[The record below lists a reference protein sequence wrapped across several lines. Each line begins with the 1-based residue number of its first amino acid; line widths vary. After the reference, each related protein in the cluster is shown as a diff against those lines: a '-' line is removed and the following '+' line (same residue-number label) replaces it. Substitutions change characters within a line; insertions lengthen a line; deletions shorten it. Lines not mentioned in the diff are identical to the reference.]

1 MKTNAK
7 KWLVVCLVLLVAVTA
22 KAQRGAGVL
31 PDARV
36 LAKMMLAEKKARQF
50 DESLYVNYLVD
61 SLHFMQKEMTRDEER
76 RARLLTEYSGI
87 TEKVFVKDWEKSGR
101 KESMEVTLTSQ
112 VDKEDGKMLRSISI
126 QATNHTIIWR
136 IVKELNDFGVK
147 RKAEQGDFMDL
158 KGKGLFAGTGHGKGK
173 YAGMGMH
180 SIVIGCWFDK

>member
-1 MKTNAK
+1 
-7 KWLVVCLVLLVAVTA
+7 
-22 KAQRGAGVL
+22 
-31 PDARV
+31 
-36 LAKMMLAEKKARQF
+36 
-50 DESLYVNYLVD
+50 
-61 SLHFMQKEMTRDEER
+61 
-76 RARLLTEYSGI
+76 
-87 TEKVFVKDWEKSGR
+87 
-101 KESMEVTLTSQ
+101 MEVTLTSQ